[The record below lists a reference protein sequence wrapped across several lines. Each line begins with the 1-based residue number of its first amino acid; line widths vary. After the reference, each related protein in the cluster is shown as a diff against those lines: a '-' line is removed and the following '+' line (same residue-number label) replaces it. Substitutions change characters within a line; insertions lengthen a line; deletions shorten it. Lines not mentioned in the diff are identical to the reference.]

1 MVNEFTGLA
10 VKFVK
15 IINQS
20 PMLLP
25 LPTPF
30 PPVRLVATDVDG
42 TLTQHHKFTSALLVA
57 LNQLADAGIPVIIT
71 TGRSAGWVQGLAEY
85 LPVVGAIA
93 ENGALFYKGDRT
105 ELLVPIPDLITHRQA
120 LAKTFASLQ
129 TAFPHLE
136 ESSDN
141 RFRLTDW
148 TFDVQGLSVEDLGE
162 LRDRVQ
168 DQGWGFTYS
177 TVQCHIRLA
186 QQDKANGL
194 EQVLQ
199 RFFPDLTTEEIVTI
213 GDSPNDESMFNGDRF
228 PLSVGVANIRRYV
241 DQIRY
246 QPRFVTEAAEG
257 EGFCELVRS
266 ILGRERSE

>member
-1 MVNEFTGLA
+1 MVNEFIGLA
-10 VKFVK
+10 AKFVK
-15 IINQS
+15 IINES

-25 LPTPF
+25 LPTLF
-30 PPVRLVATDVDG
+30 PPVRLIATDVDG
-42 TLTQHHKFTSALLVA
+42 TLTQHHKFTPALLTA
-57 LNQLADAGIPVIIT
+57 LNQLAAIELPVIIT

-93 ENGALFYKGDRT
+93 ENGAIFYKGLHA
-105 ELLVPIPDLITHRQA
+105 ELLVPITDVIAHRQA

-129 TAFPHLE
+129 TVFPHLE

-141 RFRLTDW
+141 RFRMTDW
-148 TFDVQGLSVEDLGE
+148 TFDVQGLSVADLAE

-199 RFFPDLTTEEIVTI
+199 RFFPELTTEEVVTI

-228 PLSVGVANIRRYV
+228 PLSVGVANIRNYV
-241 DQIRY
+241 DQIRHH
-246 QPRFVTEAAEG
+246 PRFVTQASEG
-257 EGFCELVRS
+257 EGFCEFARS
-266 ILGRERSE
+266 ILASS

>member
-15 IINQS
+15 IINES
-20 PMLLP
+20 PMLHP

-30 PPVRLVATDVDG
+30 PPVRLIATDVDG
-42 TLTQHHKFTSALLVA
+42 TLTQNHRFTPALFVA
-57 LNQLADAGIPVIIT
+57 LNQLADARIPVIIT

-93 ENGALFYKGDRT
+93 ENGALFYKGDRV
-105 ELLVPIPDLITHRQA
+105 ELLVPIPDLIAHRQA

-199 RFFPDLTTEEIVTI
+199 RFFPELTTEEIVTI
-213 GDSPNDESMFNGDRF
+213 GDSPNDESLFNGDRF

-266 ILGRERSE
+266 ILDGREN